1 MAIYVA
7 LCPSWKMKK
16 IEDFMEQMKLLL
28 CSFHLIAIN
37 ISLFMLS
44 YYILG
49 SSFIISLE
57 LWSSI
62 PPEAV
67 CFVYS
72 YRIVQI
78 LLLTVTRKY

>member
-44 YYILG
+44 YYNL
-49 SSFIISLE
+49 F
-57 LWSSI
+57 
-62 PPEAV
+62 
-67 CFVYS
+67 
-72 YRIVQI
+72 
-78 LLLTVTRKY
+78 